1 MKQDHLIP
9 FIQRLLKMHYVPSR
23 LVTLPC
29 DDWSWCDL
37 GLRSTILGMTSDEMI
52 RISPIKSLEPRTIYH
67 IVDGFQCMY
76 SAVRLDEDE
85 LLFCGPVMSE
95 ALTSE
100 RVQQILEQQRIPNE
114 LREMVTHYCYSIS
127 NSPRNQHHENVLI
140 AFAEELYG
148 KGNFEVKYINGG
160 DSQVWHD
167 FCDNQFNVSDVPF
180 ENMRLI
186 ETRYHLENTL
196 IDAVR
201 NANEEKAIELDA
213 AFDQI
218 NMPPRLV
225 NLLRDRKDLI
235 ITFNTLMRKAAEQ
248 AGVHPLHIDSLSNS
262 HVKQIEAVVN
272 MEQLNTLRQQIV
284 RNYCDLI
291 RRYTLKDHSPMIQKV
306 LTYVDTNLCADLS
319 LKAFS
324 EYLSV
329 NASYL
334 STLFKKE
341 MGISLT
347 DYVNQKRI
355 LHAQRLL
362 VSTDLPI
369 KTVATQCG
377 IPDVYYFSRIFKKI
391 SGITPKSFRE
401 TATFSDTIN
410 FSDTVK

>member
-1 MKQDHLIP
+1 MKQDQLIS
-9 FIQRLLKMHYVPSR
+9 FIQRVLKMYYIPSR
-23 LVTLPC
+23 LVALPC

-37 GLRSTILGMTSDEMI
+37 GLRSTILGMSSEEML
-52 RISPIKSLEPRTIYH
+52 RISPVKSLLPQTIYH

-76 SAVRLDEDE
+76 SALLLSEDE

-95 ALTSE
+95 AITSS
-100 RVQQILEQQRIPNE
+100 RMQQILEQQRIPDE
-114 LREMVTHYCYSIS
+114 LHEMVTHYCYSIS
-127 NSPRNQHHENVLI
+127 NNPMNQHHENVLI
-140 AFAEELYG
+140 ALAEELYG
-148 KGNFEVKYINGG
+148 KDNFTVKYLNGAQF
-160 DSQVWHD
+160 QVWHD
-167 FCDNQFNVSDVPF
+167 FLDNQLNVSDVPF
-180 ENMRLI
+180 ENIRLI
-186 ETRYHLENTL
+186 ETRYDLENAL

-201 NANEEKAIELDA
+201 NANEEKALEMENLFCQVIL
-213 AFDQI
+213 
-218 NMPPRLV
+218 PPRLV
-225 NLLRDRKDLI
+225 NLLRDQKDLT
-235 ITFNTLMRKAAEQ
+235 ITFNTLLRKAAEQ
-248 AGVHPLHIDSLSNS
+248 AGVHPIHIDSISTS
-262 HVKQIEAVVN
+262 HIKQIEEVVN
-272 MEQLNTLRQQIV
+272 IDQLNTLRPQIV
-284 RNYCDLI
+284 KDYCDLI

-341 MGISLT
+341 MGVSLT

-369 KTVATQCG
+369 KTVANQCG

-391 SGITPKSFRE
+391 SSITPKSFRE
-401 TATFSDTIN
+401 TATFSDII
-410 FSDTVK
+410 K